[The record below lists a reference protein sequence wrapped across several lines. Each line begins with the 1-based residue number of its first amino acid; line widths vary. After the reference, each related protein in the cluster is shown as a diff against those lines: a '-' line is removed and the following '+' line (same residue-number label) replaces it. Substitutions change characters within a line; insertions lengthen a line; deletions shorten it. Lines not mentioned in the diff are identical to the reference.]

1 MVFLQKIR
9 RSALAF
15 ACMMSAPVTIM
26 AAMTIATE
34 AQAAT
39 LSSIQVSGNARVD
52 SATIRSYVPVRIGA
66 NYTQSDLNATLSA
79 LFVTGLFANVTVTG
93 TSGTIFI
100 NVVENAVAAQV
111 AFIGNR
117 KVDDNE
123 LAEIVQTAS
132 RGVVSQ
138 SLIAADTQ
146 RIIDRYDQ
154 IGRTVT
160 VTVDI
165 QPVGENAASVVF
177 NIQEGDRVRIDT
189 IDFVGNVAFSD
200 RQLSTVIRTRDS
212 NLLSWLTKNDVY
224 SEDGAA
230 IDGELLRLFYVENG
244 YADFQVLSVDAVF
257 DEARSSYVV
266 SFNVAEGPLYRF
278 GAVAVDSTIPG
289 MDGTTLRG
297 DVRVAE
303 GRVFSSR
310 DLERTLED
318 ITVRLANAG
327 YPFATVTPRANRDY
341 TNNTIGLTFM
351 VDEGA
356 RNYIERIE
364 IVGNTRTRNYVILRE
379 FDIAE
384 GDAYNRVIVD
394 RIERRLLNLG
404 IFDDVAINEQRGSS
418 PDRVVLVVNVAERR
432 TGEVSATAGFS
443 TADGLIGEVS
453 LTEQNFLGRGQ
464 YLRVALSIGR
474 NNRNVSIS
482 FTEPYFLGR
491 RLPIGF
497 DVYTRQTRATAAR
510 PFTSTV
516 NGGQIRLGL
525 TLTENLSTQVSYRFN
540 SQTIA
545 ESTNVN
551 LFPDGTTVTSSVGYG
566 VTYSNVNSAQDP
578 TRGFYFNAAIEYA
591 GLGGNNSFL
600 RSTVDT
606 RAYVPLGYR
615 SPLTAA
621 FRFRAGNIMGIGQ
634 DVRVLDNFFLGGD
647 DIRGFADLGFG
658 PRTDDLDAQA
668 IGGRTYW
675 IGTAELRFPLPI
687 VGDLGFRAALFADA
701 GVLTG
706 VDGPLPGPTPF
717 LDDAGLRASVG
728 ASVMWASPFG
738 LIRVDFSK
746 VLSAS
751 PYDVQQP
758 IRLSVGGT
766 F

>member
-1 MVFLQKIR
+1 MVFLAKIR
-9 RSALAF
+9 KAALALGF
-15 ACMMSAPVTIM
+15 VLSAPVTMM

-34 AQAAT
+34 AHAAT
-39 LSSIQVSGNARVD
+39 LTSIQVSGNVRVD
-52 SATIRSYVPVRIGA
+52 SATIRSYVPVRIGQ
-66 NYTQSDLNATLSA
+66 NYTQGDLNTTLSA

-93 TSGTIFI
+93 TSGTIYI
-100 NVVENAVAAQV
+100 AVVENPVAVQV
-111 AFIGNR
+111 GFVGNR
-117 KVDDNE
+117 KVDDSE
-123 LAEIVQTAS
+123 LAGIVLTAS
-132 RGVVSQ
+132 RGVVSE

-154 IGRTVT
+154 IGRSVV

-165 QPVGENAASVVF
+165 QSVGENAASVVF
-177 NIQEGDRVRIDT
+177 NIQEGDRIRIET
-189 IDFVGNVAFSD
+189 IDFVGNDAFSD

-212 NLLSWLTKNDVY
+212 NILSWLTKNDIY
-224 SEDGAA
+224 SEEGSA
-230 IDGELLRLFYVENG
+230 IDSELLRRFYVENG
-244 YADFQVLSVDAVF
+244 YADFQVIAVDAVF
-257 DEARSSYVV
+257 DEARGSYVITYT
-266 SFNVAEGPLYRF
+266 VAEGPQYRI
-278 GAVAVDSTIPG
+278 GPVSVDSTVAG

-297 DVRVAE
+297 AVHVVE

-310 DLERTLED
+310 DLEQTLED

-327 YPFATVTPRANRDY
+327 HPFATVTPRANRDY
-341 TNNTIGLTFM
+341 ANNTIGLTFI

-364 IVGNTRTRNYVILRE
+364 IVGNTRTRDYVIRRE
-379 FDIAE
+379 FDLAE
-384 GDAYNRVIVD
+384 GDAYNRVLVD
-394 RIERRLLNLG
+394 RIERRLANLG
-404 IFDDVAINEQRGSS
+404 IFDDVQIAEQRGSG
-418 PDRVVLVVNVAERR
+418 PDLVVLVVRVAERR
-432 TGEVSATAGFS
+432 TGEVSATAGYS

-464 YLRVALSIGR
+464 YLRVSLSIGR
-474 NNRNVSIS
+474 NNRNLAIS

-491 RLPIGF
+491 RMPIGF
-497 DVYTRQTRATAAR
+497 DVYGRQTQATSTR
-510 PFTSTV
+510 PFSSTV
-516 NGGQIRLGL
+516 YGGQIRIGL
-525 TLTENLSTQVSYRFN
+525 TLTEHLSTQLSYRFN

-545 ESTNVN
+545 GSTNTN

-566 VTYSNVNSAQDP
+566 VTYQNVDNVQNPS
-578 TRGFYFNAAIEYA
+578 RGFYFNAALEYA

-600 RSTVDT
+600 RSTLDT
-606 RAYVPLGYR
+606 RAYIPLGYR

-621 FRFRAGNIMGIGQ
+621 FRFRAGNITGIGQ
-634 DVRVLDNFFLGGD
+634 NVRVLDNFFMGGD

-658 PRTDDLDAQA
+658 PRTDDADAQA

-675 IGTAELRFPLPI
+675 IGTAELRFPIPVI
-687 VGDLGFRAALFADA
+687 GDLGFRAALFADA

-717 LDDAGLRASVG
+717 LDTGALRASVG

-738 LIRVDFSK
+738 LIRVDFAK
-746 VLSAS
+746 VLAAA
-751 PYDVQQP
+751 PYDIQQP